1 MVDSVLATGVAGIQ
15 RGISNAQD
23 AAQRITN
30 ATTTDPLDNESVAGE
45 VPSTNPG
52 SAADAAGGLNDLTEG
67 AVQLIQSEQQVQAS
81 AAVVR
86 TADETLGTLID
97 TLA

>member
-1 MVDSVLATGVAGIQ
+1 MVDSVLAAGVAGIQ

-23 AAQRITN
+23 AAQRIAG
-30 ATTTDPLDNESVAGE
+30 ATTSDPLENEAVGNEQASTESV
-45 VPSTNPG
+45 
-52 SAADAAGGLNDLTEG
+52 SATDATGGLNDLTEG
-67 AVQLIQSEQQVQAS
+67 AVQLVQSEQQVQAS